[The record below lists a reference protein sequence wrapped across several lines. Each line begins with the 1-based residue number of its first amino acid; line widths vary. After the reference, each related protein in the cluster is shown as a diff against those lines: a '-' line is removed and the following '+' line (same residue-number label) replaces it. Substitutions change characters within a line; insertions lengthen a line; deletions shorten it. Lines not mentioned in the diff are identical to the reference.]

1 MKRFLDFE
9 VLLNNKEKA
18 VAKSINFGYNIGR
31 KAGACDVYKE
41 SA

>member
-1 MKRFLDFE
+1 MKRFLEFE

-18 VAKSINFGYNIGR
+18 VAKSINFGYIIGR
-31 KAGACDVYKE
+31 KIGACNVCTE